1 MVQPIA
7 NSSMPMTKDTEYL
20 RSLRASVNGVAHTY
34 PNSEQIS
41 PPVKKQKVRVVDPST
56 RTSVNLDVLKK
67 YHQNLDALEY
77 ARVQNKIQQYN
88 AEQRMIS
95 KNILEKHYMRKN
107 IQKKLIAEQQILTY
121 NRNRELTKTNPPE
134 GKILDIEVK

>member
-77 ARVQNKIQQYN
+77 ARLQSKIQQYN

-95 KNILEKHYMRKN
+95 KNLLEQHYMRKN
-107 IQKKLIAEQQILTY
+107 IQKKLLAEQQILTY
-121 NRNRELTKTNPPE
+121 NKHRELEKSNPPE
-134 GKILDIEVK
+134 GNILDIEVK